1 MVALGAVAVPM
12 LCVSEAGLGAG
23 FVVMATGTGAVC
35 SYVCCCDDGITG
47 VGGKADVSADAVSVP
62 TPCVSE
68 AGLGAGFVVMATGA
82 VPVRSSVPCGDDGMT
97 RVDGKADVRC
107 MLLSV
112 LAVLGLATVRG
123 FSGGAAEGVVARATV
138 VGVTEA
144 AGTTETSDVPALIAI
159 TGVTGPVVAAIALVA
174 FTALALVWL
183 SAC

>member
-47 VGGKADVSADAVSVP
+47 VG
-62 TPCVSE
+62 
-68 AGLGAGFVVMATGA
+68 
-82 VPVRSSVPCGDDGMT
+82 
-97 RVDGKADVRC
+97 GKADVRC